1 MANTITRKQAI
12 NLTIDYITSNYED
25 FCETVE
31 DANDVL
37 GTLEKLQV
45 QLVKGKGKNAGEKS
59 DARLE
64 NEAYLEQLIEQ
75 LNDGATPYTCAKQV
89 AECFDLRSTQ
99 KGTAILR
106 LGVKLGLLKKMTDE
120 EIVEATGKEE
130 KNHPVFYCLA
140 K

>member
-1 MANTITRKQAI
+1 MANTITYKQAV
-12 NLTIDYITSNYED
+12 NLTIDYITANYED
-25 FCETVE
+25 FCDTVE
-31 DANDVL
+31 NPNDVL

-45 QLVKGKGKNAGEKS
+45 KVTKEKGKGEKS

-64 NEAYLEQLIEQ
+64 NEAYLEQVVEQ
-75 LNDGATPYTCAKQV
+75 LQGTPNAYTCAKQV
-89 AECFDLRSTQ
+89 AECLGLRSTQ

-106 LGVKLGLLKKMTDE
+106 LGVTLGVFEKMTDE
-120 EIVEATGKEE
+120 AEIIEVTGRNE